1 MEKLSWE
8 DQFLASVPAFVAAGM
23 AEDRARQL
31 LNDYIRLA
39 RTTALPAVLDF
50 EHHPELAAIT
60 SPFLERDAE
69 IHDLMLAIVPPLL
82 SRFKVNGLENFEKI
96 IPSLET
102 TGVTLVAN
110 HLSLFDAAV
119 VYALLYREPHLKK
132 YAENIFFI
140 AGRLVFTSDY
150 SRVAGRMFHQMLVA
164 SPRDMAEN
172 EHIKRE
178 LARLNIRSF
187 KEGKERQ
194 KQGHILVLYPE
205 GTRSRDGKMQ
215 RFHAALFNYLE
226 GTVVLPVA
234 ITGADKILHSDSV
247 TFELTD
253 GSMTIG
259 EPIFVGATG
268 AAPRGMRNFD
278 SANLPKDTRKQ
289 QAMDELGQAIAAM
302 LPAPMRGAYS
312 EIAESAGH

>member
-1 MEKLSWE
+1 MEKFAWE
-8 DQFLASVPAFVAAGM
+8 DQFLASVPAFVEAGM
-23 AEDRARQL
+23 AEERARQL
-31 LNDYIRLA
+31 LNDYIRIA
-39 RTTALPAVLDF
+39 RHTALPAVLDF
-50 EHHPELAAIT
+50 EHHPELAAST

-69 IHDLMLAIVPPLL
+69 IHDLMLAIVTPLL
-82 SRFKVNGLENFEKI
+82 SRFTVKGLENFERI
-96 IPSLET
+96 IPCLHT
-102 TGVTLVAN
+102 TGVTLVSN

-119 VYALLYREPHLKK
+119 IYALLYREPHLKQ
-132 YAENIFFI
+132 YAEKIFFI

-172 EHIKRE
+172 EPIKRE

-194 KQGHILVLYPE
+194 RQGHILVLYPE

-215 RFHAALFNYLE
+215 QFHAALYNYLE

-234 ITGADKILHSDSV
+234 ITGANRILHSDSV

-253 GSMTIG
+253 GSMTMG
-259 EPIFVGATG
+259 EPLLIGQADTAPHEIRHIDT
-268 AAPRGMRNFD
+268 AAM
-278 SANLPKDTRKQ
+278 PKDARKQ
-289 QAMDELGQAIAAM
+289 QAMDILGRAIASL
-302 LPAPMRGAYS
+302 LPPEMRGVYAVPTS
-312 EIAESAGH
+312 F

>member
-1 MEKLSWE
+1 MEKFAWE
-8 DQFLASVPAFVAAGM
+8 DQFLASVPAFVEAGM
-23 AEDRARQL
+23 AEDSARQL
-31 LNDYIRLA
+31 LKDYIRIA
-39 RTTALPAVLDF
+39 RKTALPAVLDF
-50 EHHPELAAIT
+50 EHHPELAANT

-69 IHDLMLAIVPPLL
+69 IHDLMLAIVTPLL
-82 SRFKVNGLENFEKI
+82 SRFTVKGLDNFTRI
-96 IPSLET
+96 IPCLHT
-102 TGVTLVAN
+102 TGVTLVSN

-119 VYALLYREPHLKK
+119 LYALLYREPHLKQ

-172 EHIKRE
+172 EPIKRE

-194 KQGHILVLYPE
+194 RQGHILVLFPE

-215 RFHAALFNYLE
+215 QFHAALYNYLDS
-226 GTVVLPVA
+226 TVVLPVA
-234 ITGADKILHSDSV
+234 ITGADRILHSDSV
-247 TFELTD
+247 TFELTE

-259 EPIFVGATG
+259 EPLFAGQAES
-268 AAPRGMRNFD
+268 APLGIRHLD
-278 SANLPKDTRKQ
+278 PESLPKETRKQ
-289 QAMDELGQAIAAM
+289 AIMDSIGRSIAAL
-302 LPAPMRGAYS
+302 LPAEMRGTYTV
-312 EIAESAGH
+312 